1 MDRTRNLTKREEPSE
16 SAASETAQEHGKA
29 ACGCVQQ
36 CWDELFSQYR
46 DALGGIDREQVIY
59 DSGWEDCSGIEVR
72 LLFTSGSASQ
82 MLRNWVRELML
93 RPAASPI
100 EDGAGGS

>member
-1 MDRTRNLTKREEPSE
+1 MAKRRSGSSEPDPTEEPSE

-59 DSGWEDCSGIEVR
+59 DSGLGGLLRHRSEVIVHLRIGQPDVAKLGSG
-72 LLFTSGSASQ
+72 AHA
-82 MLRNWVRELML
+82 
-93 RPAASPI
+93 PP
-100 EDGAGGS
+100 GGVPD